1 MITPYMFWKR
11 FDRLKREP
19 LKDICSRHGIR
30 YDRLLHNRS
39 DCRLPKAE
47 DLFAL
52 SNAVGVSVEYLLT
65 GRHPCCAKWRGCSAW
80 HPAADATV
88 PERANPLCD
97 VPHPFLFSAFD
108 YSCIR
113 RLMP

>member
-65 GRHPCCAKWRGCSAW
+65 GRHPYNARTRRII
-80 HPAADATV
+80 AALEGQDEEV
-88 PERANPLCD
+88 LYEVERLLGLASCGRCD
-97 VPHPFLFSAFD
+97 GAGKGESTL
-108 YSCIR
+108 
-113 RLMP
+113 